1 MDIFQQAQ
9 QKTNIYTIRTIA
21 LFGGMTH
28 WTWYFFYL
36 QNFKDIQDLLW
47 PRVLLSFLSLA
58 VFLYSFRPNSYQ
70 RTINSY
76 NVGLL
81 IFFFYESFLYLYNHG
96 DQHFAFSLFGMGV
109 LTMSA
114 SMSLIVSIIIS
125 VLTILTPAF
134 GYFIGVGL
142 EPLTVFHWT
151 IACPPIFLV
160 VGFLLV
166 RNEKH
171 KKEVT
176 DLHLKYVEIS
186 KNSALG
192 EMSSG
197 MAHEI
202 NNPLTIISGRL
213 NLLLYKMNSKS
224 EKMDLNKCEQDLVAM
239 KSAAQK
245 IERVIKSLR
254 LYTEKLGMKTKEI
267 LLLTAIFEHSL
278 DMCTERLKNEG
289 VDFRMDLPEN
299 IYIFGNQALLAQ
311 VFLSLILNSVEAL
324 EQSSFKLIRISA
336 QVVDKGLMLQFLD
349 SGPRIPD
356 EIRKKMMSPF
366 FTTKD
371 PSKVSGLGL
380 STSQS
385 IIESHG
391 GEMQLNESDET
402 CFQIILPIA
411 PTKVGAILK
420 TK

>member
-1 MDIFQQAQ
+1 M
-9 QKTNIYTIRTIA
+9 
-21 LFGGMTH
+21 
-28 WTWYFFYL
+28 
-36 QNFKDIQDLLW
+36 
-47 PRVLLSFLSLA
+47 
-58 VFLYSFRPNSYQ
+58 
-70 RTINSY
+70 NSY
-76 NVGLL
+76 NTGLL
-81 IFFFYESFLYLYNHG
+81 IFFLYETFLYLYNHG

-114 SMSLIVSIIIS
+114 SMSLVVSIIIS
-125 VLTILTPAF
+125 VLTIVTPAF

-142 EPLTVFHWT
+142 DPLTVFHWT

-213 NLLLYKMNSKS
+213 NLLLHKLSSKS
-224 EKMDLNKCEQDLVAM
+224 ETMDHFKFEQDLIVM

-254 LYTEKLGMKTKEI
+254 LYTEKLSMENKET
-267 LLLTAIFEHSL
+267 LKLNAIFEHSL

-289 VDFRMDLPEN
+289 IDFRLDLPEE
-299 IYIFGNQALLAQ
+299 IYIYGNQALLAQ
-311 VFLSLILNSVEAL
+311 VFLSLILNSIEAL

-336 QVVDKGLMLQFLD
+336 QIVDNELVLQFLD

-380 STSQS
+380 STSRT

-391 GEMQLNESDET
+391 GRMIMTESEET
-402 CFQIILPIA
+402 CFQIFLPIA
-411 PTKVGAILK
+411 PTNVEAILK
-420 TK
+420 PK